1 MIMYYTPAILITWMK
16 VYMKIIICYEYSNI
30 FITEILICYEYSNKF
45 ITVINIS
52 TKIWNKNS
60 R

>member
-1 MIMYYTPAILITWMK
+1 MIIYYTPAILIPWMK
-16 VYMKIIICYEYSNI
+16 VHMK
-30 FITEILICYEYSNKF
+30 ILICYEYSNKF
-45 ITVINIS
+45 ITVLNIS